1 MINIVKLPKNDRTV
15 LFSNTASKMGL
26 NPIVVEKDYWV
37 CYTLDY
43 LFHRSKYKNA
53 FIFKGGTSLSKAYNV
68 IKRFSEDIDLILD
81 WNLLPK
87 NNNSWENRSKNQQD
101 KFNKELNDK
110 AAIFH

>member
-53 FIFKGGTSLSKAYNV
+53 FIFKGGLIDKIEPHTRLF
-68 IKRFSEDIDLILD
+68 IKKSD
-81 WNLLPK
+81 
-87 NNNSWENRSKNQQD
+87 
-101 KFNKELNDK
+101 
-110 AAIFH
+110 